1 MADRARSRPSLTRV
15 SGDFLVSRVGAG
27 GEALA
32 DPGERP
38 SVVAPFGSRVRPPRA
53 RHGLVDRPA
62 LLERIARSSDIVL
75 VSAPAGYGK
84 TTLLADW
91 AHADGRTAWFTVTAA
106 DNDIAA
112 LVEGLS
118 GALDTVDPL
127 RPEDRLALLTPGVDG
142 ATVLL
147 PRLGRILGERPLPL
161 TIVLDDVHLLE
172 ERQSL
177 RALEVLAT
185 HLPAG
190 ARLVLAGR
198 TAPALEWQRLRT
210 QREVVELGPA
220 DLRMSD
226 AEALA
231 LLDEA
236 GVSLDGHAAT
246 HLIEHAEGWAA
257 GIYIA
262 GLAARGGVEP
272 DRGPASRAATNRQVE
287 EYLHEQVIA
296 GLEPGTRSFLVRTSV
311 LDELDGA
318 TCDALLGVTGS
329 GTVLDDLA
337 RANLFVV
344 PLEGDDERYRYHHLF
359 AEALQAQLH
368 RTDPAGES
376 ELHARASLIFEE
388 RGQPGAAI
396 RHARLA
402 GQVDR
407 AAALVWH
414 HTQVMAATGRAST
427 VLQWLQGFDTDNFDE
442 YPELCTSMA
451 FCAITA
457 PETQPVTPWTDIAR
471 RHDPTARLPDG
482 TPLGAA
488 VAVIDAIAGEKGIGQ
503 MLTDAELALA
513 LDDGVRPM
521 TVVARYIVGTA
532 LALLGRRDE
541 ARVALEQVVADF
553 NAVPAATI
561 NAVVQLA
568 VLTYDD
574 GNVAE
579 AERLARRAIA
589 IREHYGV
596 GGQPLQAVTFAIA
609 ALVAA
614 TQGRDADALDAVN
627 QTRRLVV
634 RIRHL
639 APWIPVQ
646 ASLLLARAHLLLD
659 DPEAARQLVDEA
671 AQVLDQLPDP
681 GCLSAELERVRRLV
695 PEPRRPVAALVVPL
709 TTAELRV
716 LAYLPTHLSYQGI
729 AEDLYVSRNTVKSH
743 TVAIYRKLGVASRP
757 DAVDRARALGL
768 LDERS

>member
-1 MADRARSRPSLTRV
+1 M
-15 SGDFLVSRVGAG
+15 SGDFLVTRAGASS
-27 GEALA
+27 EAWA
-32 DPGERP
+32 EPGDGP
-38 SVVAPFGSRVRPPRA
+38 QVVAPFASRLAPPRP
-53 RHGLVDRPA
+53 RDGMVPRPA
-62 LLERIARSSDIVL
+62 LLDLIARSSDVVL

-84 TTLLADW
+84 TTLLAAW
-91 AHADGRTAWFTVTAA
+91 AHTDPRTAWLTITTD

-112 LVEGLS
+112 LVAGIA

-127 RPEDRLALLTPGVDG
+127 RPEDRLALLAPGADS

-147 PRLGRILGERPLPL
+147 PRLGRILGERPRPL
-161 TIVLDDVHLLE
+161 TIVLDDVHLLT
-172 ERQSL
+172 ERQST
-177 RALEVLAT
+177 RTIEVLAT

-198 TAPALEWQRLRT
+198 TPPALEWQRLRT
-210 QREVVELGPA
+210 QRDVIELGPA
-220 DLRMSD
+220 ELRLSE
-226 AEALA
+226 AEGVA

-236 GVSLDGHAAT
+236 GVALDRPTAEQLIAAT
-246 HLIEHAEGWAA
+246 EGWAA
-257 GIYIA
+257 GLYIA
-262 GLAARGGVEP
+262 GLAVRGGGD
-272 DRGPASRAATNRQVE
+272 DRPGTTPGRRLVA
-287 EYLHEQVIA
+287 EYLHEQVIG
-296 GLEPGTRSFLVRTSV
+296 GLEPETRAFLERTAV
-311 LDELDGA
+311 LDELDGP
-318 TCDALLGVTGS
+318 TCDALLGRTGS
-329 GTVLDDLA
+329 GAVLRDLA

-344 PLEGDDERYRYHHLF
+344 PLDAADERYRYHHLF
-359 AEALQAQLH
+359 ADALQAELH
-368 RTDPAGES
+368 RTDPAAQA
-376 ELHARASLIFEE
+376 ELHARASTIFEA

-407 AAALVWH
+407 AAALVWS
-414 HTQVMAATGRAST
+414 HTQIMAGTGRATT
-427 VLQWLQGFDTDNFDE
+427 VLQWLQGFDTDQFDE

-451 FCAITA
+451 FCAITS
-457 PETQPVTPWTDIAR
+457 PETRPVTPWTDIAR
-471 RHDPTARLPDG
+471 RHDPAARLPDG
-482 TPLGAA
+482 TPLGVA
-488 VAVIDAIAGEKGIGQ
+488 VAVIDAIAGEKGIEQ
-503 MLTDAELALA
+503 MLADAELALA
-513 LDDGVRPM
+513 LDDGSRPM
-521 TVVARYIVGTA
+521 TAVARYIVGTA

-541 ARVALEQVVADF
+541 ARVALEEVIADF

-596 GGQPLQAVTFAIA
+596 GVQPLQAVTFAIA

-646 ASLLLARAHLLLD
+646 ASLLLARTHLLLGD
-659 DPEAARQLVDEA
+659 AAAARQLVDEA
-671 AQVLDQLPDP
+671 ALILDQLPDP
-681 GCLSAELERVRRLV
+681 GCLADELERVRRLV
-695 PEPRRPVAALVVPL
+695 PEPRRPSAELVVPL

-729 AEDLYVSRNTVKSH
+729 AEDLFVSRNTVKSH